1 VATGRRS
8 LPADLTVKETTD
20 TTLSVQID
28 VFLAALE
35 AKQYSLATIS
45 TYSIDLHHLLG
56 QVGDVDPAMLS
67 SHDIRRALAA
77 MHGHGYQPKSLART
91 ISAWRSFFNHQ
102 VRLGR
107 VKNNPGIG
115 IRPPKGKKLLPNA
128 LSVDEMARLLDG
140 PVEGVW
146 DTRDQAIFEL
156 MYSSGLRRAELIGLD
171 LGSVDLR
178 EGEVRVI
185 GKGGYTRIVPVGG
198 KAVAAIHRWLEIRA
212 DVAVD
217 TQALFVG
224 AQGARIGASALR
236 LALVRLA
243 RKRGVTSHV
252 HPHAL
257 RHSFASHVLQSS
269 GDLRAVQEMLGHA
282 SVSSTQIYTHLDM
295 TYLRRAY
302 EQAHPRAM
310 RRVHSESD

>member
-1 VATGRRS
+1 MATGCHS
-8 LPADLTVKETTD
+8 PPAELTVTETTE
-20 TTLSVQID
+20 TSLSMQID

-35 AKQYSLATIS
+35 AKQYSPATIS
-45 TYSIDLHHLLG
+45 TYSVDLSHLLG
-56 QVGDVDPAMLS
+56 QVGDVDPIMLS
-67 SHDIRRALAA
+67 SQDIRRALAA
-77 MHGHGYQPKSLART
+77 MHGRGYQPKSLART

-107 VKNNPGIG
+107 MTINPGIG
-115 IRPPKGKKLLPNA
+115 IRPPKGKKLLPNT
-128 LSVDEMARLLDG
+128 LSVEEMSRLLDG

-146 DTRDQAIFEL
+146 ETRDQAIFEL

-171 LGSVDLR
+171 LCSVDLLA
-178 EGEVRVI
+178 GEVRVL
-185 GKGGYTRIVPVGG
+185 GKGGYTRIIPVGR
-198 KAVAAIHRWLEIRA
+198 KALAAIRCWLEVRA

-217 TQALFVG
+217 DRALFVG
-224 AQGARIGASALR
+224 AHGARICSSALR

-295 TYLRRAY
+295 TFLRRAY
-302 EQAHPRAM
+302 QMAHPRAL
-310 RRVHSESD
+310 RRIRTASD